1 MLLPPAVA
9 DHDEAA
15 AAAAADIDVDD
26 GEEMVTIVM
35 VVVVV
40 VVMSTDGG
48 NVQDA
53 VGNVRRPTMA
63 AMAMTSSG
71 FSDLP

>member
-40 VVMSTDGG
+40 MSTDGG

>member
-9 DHDEAA
+9 DHDEA

-35 VVVVV
+35 VVV

>member
-9 DHDEAA
+9 DHDEA